1 MLQALF
7 LARNQISNITPL
19 TGLTELECLDLG
31 ENQIADADADRLKTL
46 PKLMKLRLGGDPS
59 DPYHFVIVAPN
70 GDRIHFV
77 IPLGVR
83 SARDPEHE
91 TSPQETSPQETSPQ
105 ETLPQSPVSTS
116 VNEAELP
123 PMYWVGSES
132 NTLYGLTDGEVETL
146 LPSVQNATSF
156 AIDVANDKLYWTEQ
170 TSNRT
175 GKIHSANLDGTNAQL
190 VKNLTSVPH
199 DIALDAAGGKIYLT
213 NSWGKMQRLNVD
225 GSNFQADLI
234 TGLDAPRGL
243 VLDVSE
249 GGVYWTE
256 MTGHIRRAN
265 LGGSNIQT
273 VAKKRGM
280 IGSIIVVGSYLYWT
294 EKISEELGKISRANL
309 DGSNVEDIITL
320 SSVPVGIA
328 VDVAGNKLYWTE
340 TRGHIQRA
348 NLDGANV
355 EDIVTGLVAPGQL
368 ILNIPPPLTD
378 TANMDRITISEIMVA
393 SNGGSLPQ
401 WIELHNGSDTHAVYL
416 KGWTLEV
423 QNRRS
428 ANFNGHLNVT
438 LTFKEKFIEPQETLM
453 IVSKQ
458 GRSSNNF
465 SNEQIY
471 NLGTLHPN
479 LQDMVLSEEGFYLK
493 LSNKAGELID
503 VVGNLDGKRN
513 TDDQPAWP
521 LPGSLTEEGARA
533 SMVRRH
539 DDGVPRLGTD
549 ASGWIS
555 AMNTKLTTGTTTYYG
570 HPNDIGAP
578 GVKSGGALPVTLS
591 HFRAERVEAGVVVKW
606 TTESE
611 VDNAGF
617 NILRSETKN
626 GEFKVVNPQLIQGAG
641 TTSERHTYT
650 WKDTAAQPNV
660 AYYYRIEDVSHA
672 GVRKQLAT
680 VRMRGLVSAS
690 GKLTT
695 RWADLKL

>member
-1 MLQALF
+1 MA
-7 LARNQISNITPL
+7 
-19 TGLTELECLDLG
+19 
-31 ENQIADADADRLKTL
+31 KW
-46 PKLMKLRLGGDPS
+46 K
-59 DPYHFVIVAPN
+59 
-70 GDRIHFV
+70 
-77 IPLGVR
+77 
-83 SARDPEHE
+83 
-91 TSPQETSPQETSPQ
+91 
-105 ETLPQSPVSTS
+105 
-116 VNEAELP
+116 
-123 PMYWVGSES
+123 
-132 NTLYGLTDGEVETL
+132 TL

-175 GKIHSANLDGTNAQL
+175 GKIHRANLDGTNAQL
-190 VKNLTSVPH
+190 VKNLTSVPY

-213 NSWGKMQRLNVD
+213 NSWGKIQCLNVD
-225 GSNFQADLI
+225 GSHFQADLI

-243 VLDVSE
+243 ALDVSE

-368 ILNIPPPLTD
+368 ILNIPATLTD

-423 QNRRS
+423 QNHRS
-428 ANFNGHLNVT
+428 ANFNGRLNVT

-513 TDDQPAWP
+513 TDDKPAWP

-611 VDNAGF
+611 LDNAGF
-617 NILRSETKN
+617 YILRSETKN
-626 GEFKVVNPQLIQGAG
+626 GEFKTVNPTLIQGAG
-641 TTSERHTYT
+641 TTSEKHTYT
-650 WKDTAAQPNV
+650 WTDTTAKPNV
-660 AYYYRIEDVSHA
+660 VYYYQIKDVSLDGNRQTLTRGIRLRGHVSVA
-672 GVRKQLAT
+672 GKAT
-680 VRMRGLVSAS
+680 VLWGE
-690 GKLTT
+690 
-695 RWADLKL
+695 LKTQE